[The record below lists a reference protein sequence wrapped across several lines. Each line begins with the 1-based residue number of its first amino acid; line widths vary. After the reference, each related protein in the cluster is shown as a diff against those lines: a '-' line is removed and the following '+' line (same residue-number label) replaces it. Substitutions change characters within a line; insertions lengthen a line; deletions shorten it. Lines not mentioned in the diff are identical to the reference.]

1 MLLALARESP
11 EVLPLLGISMPMLQ
25 KEQENLQNVER
36 LKVGSL
42 KETSVER
49 GSGLWWG
56 KILGDTTVIR
66 LQCASLYQHILA
78 MCITGLVLAVLNNFN
93 SPLITHHL

>member
-49 GSGLWWG
+49 GSELWWG
-56 KILGDTTVIR
+56 KILGGTTIIR
-66 LQCASLYQHILA
+66 LQCASL
-78 MCITGLVLAVLNNFN
+78 
-93 SPLITHHL
+93 